1 MIDKL
6 LETLFDGD
14 SFHKMEKMMPKKS
27 KVYLLAPNVRCFT
40 QSLRDKPKCV
50 GGYAVMCSQRKF

>member
-27 KVYLLAPNVRCFT
+27 KVPTFHDQVT
-40 QSLRDKPKCV
+40 EV
-50 GGYAVMCSQRKF
+50 QRNLEQRLPQ